1 MTNEEYRDYV
11 NMRSQE
17 FTDFNYCVVA
27 LNGEAGEV
35 AEWHKKYNLRGN
47 VLDLSRE
54 DLKEEMGDV
63 LFYLVRMAHLQGWSL
78 EDIMEG
84 NQKKLDNRVALGYK
98 QVG

>member
-1 MTNEEYRDYV
+1 MTTTEYEQYV
-11 NMRSQE
+11 ETRCKP

-47 VLDLSRE
+47 ILDLSVE
-54 DLKEEMGDV
+54 DLKEELGDV
-63 LFYLVRMAHLQGWSL
+63 LFYLTRAASLKGWSL
-78 EDIMEG
+78 VDIMEG
-84 NQKKLDNRVALGYK
+84 NKKKLDDRVNKGYK